1 MTDSS
6 NISVAFYNLENLFDT
21 TDDPHSLDDDF
32 TPAGS
37 MEWTTERYENK
48 LFKLSKAISQSGF
61 EDIGQHPS
69 IVGVAE
75 VENRRVLTDLIGYDG
90 LKDLNYDF
98 VHHNSPDER
107 GIDTALLY
115 RKDDFE
121 VLDKSTI
128 TIMVYNPEN
137 ERDYTRDI
145 LYVRGN
151 LHGEMV
157 HIYVNHWPSRRQGG
171 EETAYKRITAAQT
184 LIQHLEGVK
193 QHYPDAKFLIMG
205 DFNDNPNS
213 KSIKDY
219 LVVEGLFNPMLP
231 MLIPKESGSV
241 TYRGR
246 WNLFDQIIIST
257 NFFATVDNGLTFD
270 RAEILSERFLEDWD
284 KRYEG
289 FPFRTYAGRKYLGG
303 YSDHFPVYVVLKR

>member
-1 MTDSS
+1 MTDSK

-21 TDDPHSLDDDF
+21 TNDPHILDDDF
-32 TPAGS
+32 TAEGFL
-37 MEWTTERYENK
+37 EWTKERYQNK
-48 LFKLSKAISQSGF
+48 LFKLSKAISEIGY
-61 EDIGQHPS
+61 EDINQHPS

-75 VENRRVLTDLIGYDG
+75 VENRKVLTDLINCNG
-90 LKDLNYDF
+90 LEELGYDF
-98 VHHNSPDER
+98 VHYNSPDER

-121 VLDKSTI
+121 VLESTTI
-128 TIMVYNPEN
+128 TVMVYNPEN

-157 HIYVNHWPSRRQGG
+157 HIYVNHWPSRRDGDEG
-171 EETAYKRITAAQT
+171 TAYKRITAAQT
-184 LIQHLEGVK
+184 LSKHLEIVK
-193 QHYPDAKFLIMG
+193 QTYPNAKFIIMG

-213 KSIKDY
+213 ESIKDH
-219 LVVEGLFNPMLP
+219 LVINGLFNPMVT
-231 MLIPKESGSV
+231 MLIPEDQGST

-257 NFFATVDNGLTFD
+257 NFFARDAKGLSFD
-270 RAEILSERFLEDWD
+270 RAAILSDRFLQDWD

-289 FPFRTYAGRKYLGG
+289 FPFRTYAGPKYIGG
-303 YSDHFPVYVVLKR
+303 YSDHFPVYVVLQN